1 MRPSE
6 RAVTAEEFSEMFRWV
21 RSLSG
26 LLHTD
31 HHRDDALSREW
42 DRLRAHAQ
50 TPAERAEI
58 DAIFSRH
65 VA

>member
-1 MRPSE
+1 
-6 RAVTAEEFSEMFRWV
+6 MFRWV

-26 LLHTD
+26 LLDTD
-31 HHRDDALSREW
+31 ARRQDSLTREW
-42 DRLRAHAQ
+42 DRLRAGAQ

-58 DAIFSRH
+58 DAVFSRH

>member
-1 MRPSE
+1 
-6 RAVTAEEFSEMFRWV
+6 MFRWV
-21 RSLSG
+21 RSLTG
-26 LLHTD
+26 LRDTD
-31 HHRDDALSREW
+31 SRRQDALTREW
-42 DRLRAHAQ
+42 DRMRARAQ

>member
-1 MRPSE
+1 MGPSE
-6 RAVTAEEFSEMFRWV
+6 QAATAEEFSEMFRWV

-31 HHRDDALSREW
+31 ARHDETLTREW